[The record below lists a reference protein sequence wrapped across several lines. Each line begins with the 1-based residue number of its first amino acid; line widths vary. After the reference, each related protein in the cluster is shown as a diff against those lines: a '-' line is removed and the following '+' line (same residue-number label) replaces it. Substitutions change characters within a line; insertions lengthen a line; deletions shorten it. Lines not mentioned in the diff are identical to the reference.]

1 MKKEREADRKLS
13 RLMEK
18 FKVDPST
25 ETPEEAESIAKGG
38 SKAKEGKDTKES
50 SR

>member
-25 ETPEEAESIAKGG
+25 ETPEEAESIAK
-38 SKAKEGKDTKES
+38 AKESKDTKES